1 MQARLIPVLV
11 CLAAVNTTVLGN
23 QALATEARADDT
35 LVTEV
40 VRIGLL
46 CGSAATGAQCVLG
59 AEQAAAEANAL
70 GGIDGTPVELVRAA
84 PTRPW
89 RDFAKQTAELITLP
103 GLVALVGPIDGV
115 EGHLAAQIATR
126 NRIPIVGL
134 FSDLSLTRAF
144 DPWIFRGAP
153 ADDLQAL
160 HLLQGSLIEP
170 RGKRVLAVLP
180 AERAGRQRLTALE
193 GVCRSL
199 GVDLIALTEGEPLPS
214 ERPDVLL
221 LWLDAE
227 PARRYLAA
235 ADPALLPPIV
245 AGPFWL
251 DDPTFLLEPPSFAG
265 SIALPLMRSSS
276 APSPYR
282 ALAYDMVRRVLDA
295 VRQVG
300 PEPDRIRAALA
311 EAPVAAGQ
319 SGTFSFDER
328 GDRREELRI
337 AIFKH
342 GVPTS
347 QVASPAS
354 GGRQ

>member
-1 MQARLIPVLV
+1 MQARLIPILI
-11 CLAAVNTTVLGN
+11 CLAAVNTVELADV
-23 QALATEARADDT
+23 ALADEALAK
-35 LVTEV
+35 EV

-46 CGSAATGAQCVLG
+46 CGSTSTGAQCVRG
-59 AEQAAAEANAL
+59 AEQAAAEANAT
-70 GGIDGTPVELVRAA
+70 GGIDGKPVELVRASPA
-84 PTRPW
+84 QPW
-89 RDFAKQTAELITLP
+89 RGFAKQTAELIALP
-103 GLVALVGPIDGV
+103 DLVALVGPIDGV

-134 FSDLSLTRAF
+134 FSDISLTRAF

-160 HLLQGSLIEP
+160 RLLNGSLIEP
-170 RGKRVLAVLP
+170 RGKTVLAVLP
-180 AERAGRQRLTALE
+180 AERAGRQRLAALE
-193 GVCRSL
+193 GACRSL
-199 GVDLIALTEGEPLPS
+199 GVDLIPLTAGEPLPR
-214 ERPDVLL
+214 ERADALL

-227 PARRYLAA
+227 PARRYLAQV
-235 ADPALLPPIV
+235 DPALLPPIV

-251 DDPTFLLEPPSFAG
+251 DDPTFLAEPPIFAG
-265 SIALPLMRSSS
+265 SITLPLLRSLS

-282 ALAYDMVRRVLDA
+282 ALAYDMVRLVLNA

-300 PEPDRIRAALA
+300 TEPDRVRDALA
-311 EAPVAAGQ
+311 GAPLTTGQ
-319 SGTFSFDER
+319 SGTFAFDER

-347 QVASPAS
+347 PVANLDS